1 MVINMDQ
8 RFMKEKNILPLVL
21 SMSLPMVISMAVNSL
36 YNIIDSYFVAKVSE
50 NAMTALALVYP
61 VQNLI
66 NAIAIGFGIGINAGI
81 AFYLGAGDQKR
92 ANVAATLGC
101 FLSILHGALLAFTC
115 ILAMPLFLK
124 SFSSN
129 EKITALALLYSNRA
143 FLFSP
148 VIALGLSFEK
158 LFQAMGKMK
167 VSMFSM
173 ICGCAAN
180 IVLDPLMIFGIGI
193 FPALG
198 IAGAAY
204 ATGIG
209 QCITLIVY
217 LLFYVLLH
225 PPVQISRKYMCRDGA
240 VIKKL
245 YSVGI
250 SAALNLALPSLLISS
265 LNRVLADFSEKYV
278 LVLGVYYKLQTFIY
292 LTANGIIQGIRP
304 LMGYNFGAG
313 EHERVKKIYHTALT
327 LNLGIMLLGTLVSWA
342 LPGHLIGLFTDHT
355 ETISIGITALHIISL
370 GFMVSAVSVT
380 CSGALEGLGK
390 GGPSLI
396 ISLLRYV
403 ILILPAAFFLSRLL
417 GADGVWWA
425 FCVTEFAAACF
436 SLLIYRREN
445 RKQIGKKP
453 DGSSRTNESL

>member
-1 MVINMDQ
+1 MDQ

-50 NAMTALALVYP
+50 NAMTALSLVYP

-66 NAIAIGFGIGINAGI
+66 NAAAIGFGIGINAGI

-92 ANVAATLGC
+92 ADTAATQGF
-101 FLSILHGALLAFTC
+101 FLSIVHGIVLALVC
-115 ILAMPLFLK
+115 ISGMPLFLK
-124 SFSSN
+124 NFSSN
-129 EKITALALLYSNRA
+129 EDITRLSLLYSGRV

-148 VIALGLSFEK
+148 VITLGLSFEK
-158 LFQAMGKMK
+158 LFQAVGRMK

-173 ICGCAAN
+173 ICGCVTN
-180 IVLDPLMIFGIGI
+180 IILDPLLIFGIGI
-193 FPALG
+193 FPSLG

-209 QCITLIVY
+209 QCITLMVY
-217 LLFYVLLH
+217 LLFYAFLP
-225 PPVQISRKYMCRDGA
+225 PPVKISRKSLRLDSA
-240 VIKKL
+240 VLKKL

-250 SAALNLALPSLLISS
+250 SASLNLALPSLLISS
-265 LNRVLADFSEKYV
+265 LNKILADFSEKYV

-313 EHERVKKIYHTALT
+313 EHRRVKKIYHTSLAL
-327 LNLGIMLLGTLVSWA
+327 NIGIMFLGTLLSWL
-342 LPGHLIGLFTDHT
+342 LPGHLIGLFTDQA

-370 GFMVSAVSVT
+370 GFMISAVSVT
-380 CSGALEGLGK
+380 CTGALEGLGK

-417 GADGVWWA
+417 GAAGVWWA
-425 FCVTEFAAACF
+425 FCVTEFVAAGF

-445 RKQIGKKP
+445 RRQISKKP
-453 DGSSRTNESL
+453 DGSSRTNESH

>member
-1 MVINMDQ
+1 MEQ
-8 RFMKEKNILPLVL
+8 TFMKEKKILPLVV

-50 NAMTALALVYP
+50 EAMTALALVYP

-81 AFYLGAGDQKR
+81 AFYLGAGDQVR
-92 ANVAATLGC
+92 ADKTATQGIL
-101 FLSILHGALLAFTC
+101 FSFLHGI
-115 ILAMPLFLK
+115 ILMGICTAGMLFFLK
-124 SFSSN
+124 NFSSDK
-129 EKITALALLYSNRA
+129 EIIELALSYADRI

-148 VIALGLSFEK
+148 IIALGLAFEK
-158 LFQAMGKMK
+158 IFQAVGKMK

-173 ICGCAAN
+173 MCGCIMN
-180 IVLDPLMIFGIGI
+180 IILDPLMIFGFGF
-193 FPALG
+193 FPAMG

-209 QCITLIVY
+209 QCVTLIVY
-217 LLFYVLLH
+217 LLFYICCPIAVK
-225 PPVQISRKYMCRDGA
+225 IKRKHLRIDGA
-240 VIKKL
+240 AVKKM

-250 SAALNLALPSLLISS
+250 SAALNLALPSLLISM
-265 LNRVLADFSEKYV
+265 LNGLLADFSEKYV

-313 EHERVKKIYHTALT
+313 EHARVKKIFYTALKM
-327 LNLGIMLLGTLVSWA
+327 NLGIMLAGTVLSWVF
-342 LPGHLIGLFTDHT
+342 PGQLIELFTESA
-355 ETISIGITALHIISL
+355 ETVEIGITALHIISL
-370 GFMVSAVSVT
+370 GFIISAVSVT

-390 GGPSLI
+390 GSQSLA

-403 ILILPAAFFLSRLL
+403 AVILPSAYLFSRFA
-417 GADGVWWA
+417 GADGVWYA
-425 FCVTEFAAACF
+425 FCFTEYVTAVF
-436 SLLIYRREN
+436 SLLIYR
-445 RKQIGKKP
+445 KKVT
-453 DGSSRTNESL
+453 SKSM